1 MLAHCDTLFC
11 DILELVVNKYLKIPI
26 SYLGAIP
33 LDNQLA
39 EAVMQ
44 QKPVSLSY
52 PNAKATIAYEEIA
65 FTSKDISSLEFALN
79 GQVLMFP
86 TTVKELEGAGY
97 TLDVPYQN
105 EVLQGSNG
113 TVYCAV
119 YCSARNGEGSMIRFS
134 ACNLSKESKPIEEC
148 EIENISAEDA
158 LFILCNGVSLESSYE
173 EVIAIMGEPDE
184 YEEEGNAKKLT
195 YMIADGYSI
204 YIRYMNGN
212 YEEMETLR
220 LSDRTH

>member
-1 MLAHCDTLFC
+1 MTKKERRTRLLIAGGIVIAYVL
-11 DILELVVNKYLKIPI
+11 LV
-26 SYLGAIP
+26 LGVFGWIYM
-33 LDNQLA
+33 A
-39 EAVMQ
+39 ENGNH
-44 QKPVSLSY
+44 KPEE
-52 PNAKATIAYEEIA
+52 IAYEEIA

-79 GQVLMFP
+79 GQVLTFP
-86 TTVKELEGAGY
+86 TTVKELESAGY
-97 TLDVPYQN
+97 TLDAPYQN

-113 TVYCAV
+113 IVY
-119 YCSARNGEGSMIRFS
+119 YSILCSARNGEGSMIRFS

-158 LFILCNGVSLESSYE
+158 LFILCNGISLESSYE

-184 YEEEGNAKKLT
+184 YEEEGDAKKLT
-195 YMIADGYSI
+195 YMVADGYSL

>member
-1 MLAHCDTLFC
+1 MTKKERRVRLLIAGG
-11 DILELVVNKYLKIPI
+11 LVAAFVCFVGWVIWSLYMAENGNHKPE
-26 SYLGAIP
+26 AIP
-33 LDNQLA
+33 
-39 EAVMQ
+39 
-44 QKPVSLSY
+44 
-52 PNAKATIAYEEIA
+52 YEEIA

-79 GQVLMFP
+79 GQVLTFP
-86 TTVKELEGAGY
+86 TTVKELEDAGY

-119 YCSARNGEGSMIRFS
+119 NCSARNGEGSMIRFS

-195 YMIADGYSI
+195 YMIADGYLI

-212 YEEMETLR
+212 YEVMETLQ

>member
-1 MLAHCDTLFC
+1 MTKKERRTRLLIASG
-11 DILELVVNKYLKIPI
+11 LVAAFVCFVGWVVWSLYT
-26 SYLGAIP
+26 
-33 LDNQLA
+33 A
-39 EAVMQ
+39 ENGNH
-44 QKPVSLSY
+44 KPE
-52 PNAKATIAYEEIA
+52 AIAYEEIA

-79 GQVLMFP
+79 GQVFTFP

-97 TLDVPYQN
+97 TLDAPYQN
-105 EVLQGSNG
+105 EVLEGSNG
-113 TVYCAV
+113 TIYYSVL
-119 YCSARNGEGSMIRFS
+119 CSARNGEGSMIRFS
-134 ACNLSKESKPIEEC
+134 ACNLSEESKPIKEC

-195 YMIADGYSI
+195 YMIADGYSL
-204 YIRYMNGN
+204 YIRYTNGN